1 MCDLAWLL
9 LCYNVLLCRLT
20 SQFTWIGNIAWVF
33 IYLSEPGNY
42 DTDPIFFLT
51 IMFLWP
57 IGPLLLMQK
66 TCLQEWTVK
75 FVKSNHWGSH
85 FSSLKLVP
93 FFFHN
98 CFMFFILLKSVLGN
112 LESFPCAFL
121 LKLAF
126 LATNFFI
133 ICFCIQCSQTSRF
146 LNTYIHTHHAVH
158 FQDKQYNAKR
168 EIISSGSVMDCF
180 FSTETMCPT
189 SLSSLRPSYNFPM

>member
-20 SQFTWIGNIAWVF
+20 SQFTWIGNTAWVF

-98 CFMFFILLKSVLGN
+98 CFMFFYSFKECAWKFGIISMCFPPQISIFGNQFLYNMLLYTM
-112 LESFPCAFL
+112 F
-121 LKLAF
+121 
-126 LATNFFI
+126 TNKQI
-133 ICFCIQCSQTSRF
+133 SE
-146 LNTYIHTHHAVH
+146 YIHPYT
-158 FQDKQYNAKR
+158 
-168 EIISSGSVMDCF
+168 SC
-180 FSTETMCPT
+180 C
-189 SLSSLRPSYNFPM
+189 SLSG